1 MIMSLLKTALKLGIG
16 VGAVYV
22 TVDQGIWSEGTQASD
37 AFHKVTNIMPGAREY
52 TQKIPDRSELSRKS
66 VNYWNCGVMYTC
78 SALANLPSLIKDY
91 SRKGFAMA
99 KNSVASTLE
108 K

>member
-1 MIMSLLKTALKLGIG
+1 MVMSLVKVALKLGIG

-37 AFHKVTNIMPGAREY
+37 AFHKVANIMPGAREY
-52 TQKIPDRSELSRKS
+52 AQKIPERSELSRKAVS
-66 VNYWNCGVMYTC
+66 YWNCGVMYTC
-78 SALANLPSLIKDY
+78 SALANLPSVTKDY
-91 SRKGFAMA
+91 SRKGIAMA
-99 KNSVASTLE
+99 RNSIASTLE